1 MSLPCDAQAT
11 HYDAG
16 DSVVSG
22 PFDFNLRYDHPLSSS
37 FGGVYTTAGVSTGAD
52 FVADHTI
59 HWDGSNWV
67 YTDPVGD
74 QWEGGTDEDDP
85 SGDYTDTSSGSS
97 SSAIIITVTTS
108 GSPCSDS
115 SSSSSSSSS
124 GSAKSSSSVSESDS
138 QS

>member
-16 DSVVSG
+16 GGAVSG

-37 FGGVYTTAGVSTGAD
+37 FGGVYTTAVGTD
-52 FVADHTI
+52 FSADHTI
-59 HWDGSNWV
+59 HWNGSDWI
-67 YTDPVGD
+67 YTDPNGD
-74 QWEGGTDEDDP
+74 QWVGEFNANTP
-85 SGDYTDTSSGSS
+85 SGDYVDTSSGSS
-97 SSAIIITVTTS
+97 SSALTITVTAS
-108 GSPCSDS
+108 GSSCS
-115 SSSSSSSSS
+115 SSGSGSSGSSSS